1 MTMGRMR
8 RAFSSESGQMMVEL
22 AVMMPVLII
31 VAVMAVNIV
40 TFFSECAAFDRI
52 ACNAIRIQA
61 ASPSYGQDAAKSASL
76 VEQTIDD
83 AMRLSEK
90 EYLDLA
96 VSVSGRADGKNSFRA
111 TLLFAP
117 TLFGMGLKSSIF
129 GVPLPRI
136 EHATELVVEPY
147 RPGML
152 L

>member
-1 MTMGRMR
+1 MMMSRVRHGL
-8 RAFSSESGQMMVEL
+8 SSESGQMMVEL
-22 AVMMPVLII
+22 SVMLPVLII
-31 VAVMAVNIV
+31 VAVMAVNTA
-40 TFFSECAAFDRI
+40 TFFSECAAFDRV

-61 ASPSYGQDAAKSASL
+61 ASSAYGQDAADSVSL
-76 VEQTIDD
+76 VEQTIGD

-96 VSVSGRADGKNSFRA
+96 VSVSGRADGKSAFRA
-111 TLLFAP
+111 TLLFSP